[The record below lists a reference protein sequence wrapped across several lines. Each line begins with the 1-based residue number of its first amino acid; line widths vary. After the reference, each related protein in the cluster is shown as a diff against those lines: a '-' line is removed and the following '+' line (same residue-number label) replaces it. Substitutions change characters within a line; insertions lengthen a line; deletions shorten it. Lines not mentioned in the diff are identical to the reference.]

1 MVPNSPYYLAS
12 IDGTLRFTSTGKVKL
27 RERFQMAGVC
37 LDDIRTY
44 SDYIQAQR
52 QASTHFVC
60 WLTNVALDL
69 PAQGQYAL
77 LRDAL
82 LSDVM
87 PADSQSSPSNS
98 SP

>member
-1 MVPNSPYYLAS
+1 MDN
-12 IDGTLRFTSTGKVKL
+12 
-27 RERFQMAGVC
+27 
-37 LDDIRTY
+37 IRTY

-52 QASTHFVC
+52 QASSHFGC

-69 PAQGQYAL
+69 PAQGEYAL

-87 PADSQSSPSNS
+87 PADSQSSSNS
-98 SP
+98 PP

>member
-1 MVPNSPYYLAS
+1 MVPKSPYYLVSA
-12 IDGTLRFTSTGKVKL
+12 DGVLRFTSTGKARL
-27 RERFQMAGVC
+27 RERFQIAGIC
-37 LDDIRTY
+37 MDDIRTY
-44 SDYIQAQR
+44 SDFVQAQR
-52 QASTHFVC
+52 QASPHFGD

-69 PAQGQYAL
+69 PTQGQYAL
-77 LRDAL
+77 LREAL